1 MKAND
6 ETNERRDERTT
17 KRTNE
22 TTRRTN
28 DETNERTNERHPPV
42 IKRLNWINFVVIVL
56 MEDFLKAAIPKI
68 PTLAGVKFTS
78 GDMFDL
84 GRCLILEDQR
94 FSIMFGGDE
103 VI

>member
-1 MKAND
+1 MA
-6 ETNERRDERTT
+6 
-17 KRTNE
+17 
-22 TTRRTN
+22 
-28 DETNERTNERHPPV
+28 
-42 IKRLNWINFVVIVL
+42 
-56 MEDFLKAAIPKI
+56 DFLKAAIPKI

>member
-17 KRTNE
+17 KR
-22 TTRRTN
+22 
-28 DETNERTNERHPPV
+28 TNERTNERHPPV

>member
-1 MKAND
+1 
-6 ETNERRDERTT
+6 
-17 KRTNE
+17 
-22 TTRRTN
+22 
-28 DETNERTNERHPPV
+28 
-42 IKRLNWINFVVIVL
+42 

-103 VI
+103 VIELFTCSKRKCLLTLYSLKSIYRFCLHFLCY